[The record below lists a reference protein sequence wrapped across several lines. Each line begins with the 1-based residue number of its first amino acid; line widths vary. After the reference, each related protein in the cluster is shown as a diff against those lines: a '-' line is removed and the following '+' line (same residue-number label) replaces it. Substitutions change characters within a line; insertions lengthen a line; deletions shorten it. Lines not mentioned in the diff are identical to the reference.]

1 MSRTSSKR
9 TVAVSDVHHVDVRE
23 LLQRTD
29 VLSRYLS
36 DGRKQLEAL
45 WALEDVLERMEHP
58 HSQCPPYSQCPTQSV
73 SHTVRPSP
81 PAYSHPACSRL
92 SSVFAD
98 VLRLLFDILFDEAIV
113 EEDTF
118 YTWKVD
124 AERRGRAAALRSVTD
139 FFSWLH
145 R

>member
-1 MSRTSSKR
+1 MN
-9 TVAVSDVHHVDVRE
+9 VRD

-36 DGRKQLEAL
+36 DGRKRLEAL
-45 WALEDVLERMEHP
+45 CALEDVLERLEHP
-58 HSQCPPYSQCPTQSV
+58 HSQCPTQHPHYRPAAVLHAHVCPAAS
-73 SHTVRPSP
+73 SCPM
-81 PAYSHPACSRL
+81 CSRL

-113 EEDTF
+113 DENTF
-118 YTWKVD
+118 YVWKVD

-139 FFSWLH
+139 FFTWLH
-145 R
+145 Q